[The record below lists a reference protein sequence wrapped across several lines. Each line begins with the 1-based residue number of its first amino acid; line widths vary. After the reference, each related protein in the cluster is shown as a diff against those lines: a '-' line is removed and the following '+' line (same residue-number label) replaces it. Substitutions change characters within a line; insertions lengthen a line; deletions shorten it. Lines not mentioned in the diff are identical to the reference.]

1 MRETTKSPPAGGRD
15 RRAPDGTRY
24 FSRREGERERERE
37 SEINK
42 RNIWSFLLRLLAR
55 RVELLLLLFLCEEN
69 NRVAHLLGRSYSDVS
84 LLFYVFLQASTQIL
98 HKKSSHNTI
107 KRWDFARPTSESERG
122 VVMIHFAL
130 LFSKQGKIRLSKY
143 YEPYS
148 QASRLK
154 LQRDVMNLV
163 IPRPS
168 RLCNVVDYKT
178 YKLVYKRYAS
188 LYFVFAVD
196 ADDNALIVLEKIQ
209 RFVEILDGYFG
220 NVCELDLIYQFTK
233 AYYVLDEVFVAGEMQ
248 ESSKRLVARLVSEQD
263 ALVEQMKV
271 QDE

>member
-1 MRETTKSPPAGGRD
+1 M
-15 RRAPDGTRY
+15 
-24 FSRREGERERERE
+24 
-37 SEINK
+37 
-42 RNIWSFLLRLLAR
+42 
-55 RVELLLLLFLCEEN
+55 LLLLFLCEEN
-69 NRVAHLLGRSYSDVS
+69 NRVTRLLSCITP
-84 LLFYVFLQASTQIL
+84 YVFSQAHKHIL
-98 HKKSSHNTI
+98 HKKSSHTP
-107 KRWDFARPTSESERG
+107 KKKGPGTLPARRDATRERERESG
-122 VVMIHFAL
+122 GQSGVMIHFAL

-196 ADDNALIVLEKIQ
+196 ADDNVLLALEKIQ

-248 ESSKRLVARLVSEQD
+248 ESSKRLVARLVNEQD

>member
-1 MRETTKSPPAGGRD
+1 MCT
-15 RRAPDGTRY
+15 
-24 FSRREGERERERE
+24 
-37 SEINK
+37 
-42 RNIWSFLLRLLAR
+42 R

-69 NRVAHLLGRSYSDVS
+69 NRVTRLLSCITPCRTSFPKHTHTKSFTKSRRTHHFLKVPGLCLPVS
-84 LLFYVFLQASTQIL
+84 
-98 HKKSSHNTI
+98 
-107 KRWDFARPTSESERG
+107 FATRERERESG
-122 VVMIHFAL
+122 GQSGVMIHFAL

-196 ADDNALIVLEKIQ
+196 ADDNVLIVLEKIQ

-248 ESSKRLVARLVSEQD
+248 ESSKRLVARLVNEQD

>member
-1 MRETTKSPPAGGRD
+1 MGGGFSAKRKLGKTHSSKHKHTPA
-15 RRAPDGTRY
+15 RAHTNA
-24 FSRREGERERERE
+24 RERDKKTEKQKP
-37 SEINK
+37 K
-42 RNIWSFLLRLLAR
+42 RTNL
-55 RVELLLLLFLCEEN
+55 
-69 NRVAHLLGRSYSDVS
+69 
-84 LLFYVFLQASTQIL
+84 
-98 HKKSSHNTI
+98 K
-107 KRWDFARPTSESERG
+107 
-122 VVMIHFAL
+122 MIHFAL

-148 QASRLK
+148 QQSRLK
-154 LQRDVMNLV
+154 LQRDVMNL
-163 IPRPS
+163 ILPRPS

-196 ADDNALIVLEKIQ
+196 ADDNALITLEKIQ
-209 RFVEILDGYFG
+209 HFVEILDAYFG

>member
-1 MRETTKSPPAGGRD
+1 MERV
-15 RRAPDGTRY
+15 
-24 FSRREGERERERE
+24 RERELE

-42 RNIWSFLLRLLAR
+42 RSIWSCVLDESNCSYFYFFAKKTTASLASSLVLRHAVRLSPSTHTQNPSQKVVAHTKKKGPGTLPAR
-55 RVELLLLLFLCEEN
+55 RDATRERESG
-69 NRVAHLLGRSYSDVS
+69 GR
-84 LLFYVFLQASTQIL
+84 
-98 HKKSSHNTI
+98 
-107 KRWDFARPTSESERG
+107 G
-122 VVMIHFAL
+122 VMIHFAL

-196 ADDNALIVLEKIQ
+196 ADDNVLLALEKIQ

-248 ESSKRLVARLVSEQD
+248 ESSKRLVARLVNEQD

>member
-1 MRETTKSPPAGGRD
+1 M
-15 RRAPDGTRY
+15 
-24 FSRREGERERERE
+24 
-37 SEINK
+37 
-42 RNIWSFLLRLLAR
+42 
-55 RVELLLLLFLCEEN
+55 LLLLFLCEEN
-69 NRVAHLLGRSYSDVS
+69 NRVTRLLSCITPCRTSFPKRQAH
-84 LLFYVFLQASTQIL
+84 THKIL
-98 HKKSSHNTI
+98 HKKSSHTPFL
-107 KRWDFARPTSESERG
+107 KGPLKGLCLPVSFATTRERERESLG
-122 VVMIHFAL
+122 GQSGVMIHFAL

-196 ADDNALIVLEKIQ
+196 ADDNVLLALEKIQ

-248 ESSKRLVARLVSEQD
+248 ESSKRLVARLVNEQD

>member
-1 MRETTKSPPAGGRD
+1 
-15 RRAPDGTRY
+15 
-24 FSRREGERERERE
+24 
-37 SEINK
+37 
-42 RNIWSFLLRLLAR
+42 
-55 RVELLLLLFLCEEN
+55 
-69 NRVAHLLGRSYSDVS
+69 
-84 LLFYVFLQASTQIL
+84 
-98 HKKSSHNTI
+98 
-107 KRWDFARPTSESERG
+107 
-122 VVMIHFAL
+122 MIHFAL

-196 ADDNALIVLEKIQ
+196 ADDNALLALEKIQ

-248 ESSKRLVARLVSEQD
+248 ESSKRLVARLVNEQD

>member
-1 MRETTKSPPAGGRD
+1 
-15 RRAPDGTRY
+15 
-24 FSRREGERERERE
+24 
-37 SEINK
+37 
-42 RNIWSFLLRLLAR
+42 
-55 RVELLLLLFLCEEN
+55 
-69 NRVAHLLGRSYSDVS
+69 
-84 LLFYVFLQASTQIL
+84 
-98 HKKSSHNTI
+98 
-107 KRWDFARPTSESERG
+107 
-122 VVMIHFAL
+122 MIHFAL

-148 QASRLK
+148 QTSRLK
-154 LQRDVMNLV
+154 LQRDVMNL
-163 IPRPS
+163 ILPRPT

-196 ADDNALIVLEKIQ
+196 VEDNALITLEKIQ
-209 RFVEILDGYFG
+209 HFVEIFDAYFG

-263 ALVEQMKV
+263 ALVEQIKV

>member
-1 MRETTKSPPAGGRD
+1 MERVRERELESEINKRSIWSCVLDESNCSYFYFFAKKTTASLASSLVLRHAVRLSPSTHTQNPSQKVVAHTIFKRSRD
-15 RRAPDGTRY
+15 FACPTRRDAT
-24 FSRREGERERERE
+24 RERERE
-37 SEINK
+37 SGGQ
-42 RNIWSFLLRLLAR
+42 S
-55 RVELLLLLFLCEEN
+55 
-69 NRVAHLLGRSYSDVS
+69 
-84 LLFYVFLQASTQIL
+84 
-98 HKKSSHNTI
+98 
-107 KRWDFARPTSESERG
+107 G
-122 VVMIHFAL
+122 VLIHFAL

-196 ADDNALIVLEKIQ
+196 ADDNVLLALEKIQ

-248 ESSKRLVARLVSEQD
+248 ESSKRLVARLVNEQD